1 MSWTPNPAQPLP
13 TGDVHDF
20 DFLSG
25 HWTVHNRR
33 LMTRLI
39 GAADWTEFPAAAW
52 CEPRL
57 NGAAN
62 IDQIDFP
69 TLGFSGLTLR
79 SFDVARRHWSIYWIN
94 SRDGRLTPP
103 VHGGF
108 EGDRGEFYGEDE
120 DAGRAV
126 DVRFV
131 WTRQGPDSARWEQ
144 AFRLK
149 GAASDD
155 WETNW
160 AMQLS
165 RRP

>member
-1 MSWTPNPAQPLP
+1 MNHTLP
-13 TGDVHDF
+13 DRMGDVHDF

-25 HWTVHNRR
+25 RWTVHNRR

-39 GAADWTEFPAAAW
+39 GANDWTDFPASMG
-52 CEPRL
+52 CEPRFG
-57 NGAAN
+57 GAAN

-79 SFDVARRHWSIYWIN
+79 LFDPARRRWAIYWVN
-94 SRDGRLTPP
+94 SRDGLMTPP

-108 EGDRGEFYGEDE
+108 EGDRGEFYGIDE
-120 DAGRAV
+120 DGGREV

-131 WTRQGPDSARWEQ
+131 WTRLDKDRAQWEQ
-144 AFRLK
+144 SFRLK
-149 GAASDD
+149 DAAEDE

-160 AMQLS
+160 VMQLN
-165 RRP
+165 RLR